1 MKGQASIEFVTV
13 IAAVLVIF
21 AGFTITQLVHPALNV
36 SRDTQQVGQARVASD
51 RIARAINGVYSG
63 AEGGAITEM
72 IEFPS
77 SSKLVLGRDNV
88 EVRAMVDG
96 GERWVSSD
104 LKYGFRGDEGDLS
117 EEIPGGNYAVIV
129 QWENTEGLELEEN
142 RIYIDINPGDSN
154 E

>member
-88 EVRAMVDG
+88 EVRAVVDG

-104 LKYGFRGDEGDLS
+104 LKYGFEGAPL
-117 EEIPGGNYAVIV
+117 EIPGGNYTVIV